1 SWPSTWSAKR
11 RAGRPTKLGKG
22 SLPCCAVA
30 ATVDRANA
38 EARRPADDRY
48 VLAGGLLSTQGGG
61 RQRARGASTKFIG
74 EESIRRSGARLAR
87 TGRTDG
93 MDGPAEV
100 HPPRRVIFAKKV
112 PRPPAVG

>member
-1 SWPSTWSAKR
+1 MLRIIKYGVGHRAKLALTG
-11 RAGRPTKLGKG
+11 AGTLWAPKTVRKYIPTPKELRK
-22 SLPCCAVA
+22 
-30 ATVDRANA
+30 NA
-38 EARRPADDRY
+38 EDCLR
-48 VLAGGLLSTQGGG
+48 LAHEGGG

-100 HPPRRVIFAKKV
+100 HPPRR
-112 PRPPAVG
+112 RE

>member
-1 SWPSTWSAKR
+1 MLRIIKYGVGHRAKLALTGAGTVGSAKTFR
-11 RAGRPTKLGKG
+11 NDMPRPKEFRK
-22 SLPCCAVA
+22 
-30 ATVDRANA
+30 NA
-38 EARRPADDRY
+38 EDCVRVAHE
-48 VLAGGLLSTQGGG
+48 GGG

-100 HPPRRVIFAKKV
+100 HPPRR
-112 PRPPAVG
+112 RE